1 MRLETL
7 LFMPGRLCPSG
18 RRLTPMASV
27 SSREAEHR
35 VKVPNVL
42 ASRYA
47 ATPIRALWSP
57 QTRVILE
64 RELWVTILETQAELG
79 VTVPGGVVEA
89 YRSVIPVVDLGSIRA
104 REEVIRHDLKARIEE
119 FCALAGHEYIH
130 RGLTS
135 RDITE
140 NVEQLLIKRSLRVVT
155 TKISAVL
162 LRMVALAD
170 EYRDTVIVGR
180 THNVPAQPTSL
191 GKRFA
196 DAAQE
201 TLTALRRV
209 EDLASRYPFRGLKGA
224 VGTQQDLLDLFGG
237 DEVKVDRLEELV
249 AERMGM
255 TSTLSS
261 TSQVYPRS
269 LDLDLVG
276 ALVQLSAGP
285 SSLVTTLRL
294 MAGNDLVTEGF
305 APGQVGSS
313 AMPHKR
319 NMRTC
324 ERIDGLGTVLGGYLA
339 MAANLA
345 GRRWNEG
352 DVSDSVVRRVMIP
365 DSFYACD
372 GLLEAVL
379 HVLDG
384 FAAFPGRIEAE
395 LAAELPFLSTTRV
408 LTAAIKE
415 GAGRERAHSLI
426 RRHTLAAA
434 DARRSG
440 DYYDLWSALGDDPA
454 FPLDARR
461 IRMVAASD
469 IAAGRSN
476 AQIDCVAEEVL
487 RLTETYPEAASYQP
501 ERLL

>member
-1 MRLETL
+1 MAPGSSHEIREPLE
-7 LFMPGRLCPSG
+7 
-18 RRLTPMASV
+18 
-27 SSREAEHR
+27 
-35 VKVPNVL
+35 VPNVL

-47 ATPIRALWSP
+47 CTPIRDLWSP

-64 RELWVTILETQAELG
+64 RELWVAILEVQAELG
-79 VTVPGGVVEA
+79 LVVPGGVVEA
-89 YRSVIPVVDLGSIRA
+89 YRAATPIVDLVSIRA
-104 REEVIRHDLKARIEE
+104 REEVTRHDLKARIDE

-135 RDITE
+135 RDVTE
-140 NVEQLLIKRSLRVVT
+140 NVEQLLIKRSLRVLT
-155 TKISAVL
+155 TKTAAVL
-162 LRMVALAD
+162 LRLAALAV

-180 THNVPAQPTSL
+180 THNVPAQPTTL

-201 TLTALRRV
+201 TLLALRRL
-209 EDLASRYPFRGLKGA
+209 EHLASGYPFRGLKGA

-237 DEVKVDRLEELV
+237 DQAKVDRLEQLV
-249 AERMGM
+249 AERLGM
-255 TSTLSS
+255 TPTL
-261 TSQVYPRS
+261 TSVAQVYPRS
-269 LDLDLVG
+269 LDLDLVS
-276 ALVQLSAGP
+276 ALVRLSAGP
-285 SSLVTTLRL
+285 SSLATTLRL

-305 APGQVGSS
+305 LPGQVGSS

-324 ERIDGLGTVLGGYLA
+324 ERIGGLATVLGGYLA
-339 MAANLA
+339 MAGGLA

-372 GLLEAVL
+372 GLLEATL

-395 LAAELPFLSTTRV
+395 LAAELPYLSTTRV
-408 LTAAIKE
+408 LMAAIKE
-415 GAGRERAHSLI
+415 GLGRERGHSLI
-426 RRHTLAAA
+426 RRRTLAAA
-434 DARRSG
+434 DARRAG
-440 DYYDLWSALGDDPA
+440 AEYDLWAALGDDPA
-454 FPLDARR
+454 FPLDTEQILKA
-461 IRMVAASD
+461 VASGA
-469 IAAGRSN
+469 AAGRSH
-476 AQIDCVAEEVL
+476 ALVDAMAEEVL
-487 RLTETYPEAASYQP
+487 RLTETYPDAASYQP